1 MSEPYA
7 ELIEGET
14 LLRKPPGTRHEI
26 ICYRLHSIVHSSV
39 ANISSTRLLGP
50 RAHVSVSLRTSLCP
64 DLALVT
70 AATGKLWLA
79 AEIISPDDHKAD
91 TVIKKQIYEDL
102 KLTRLWMIDPRY
114 DNVEVYH
121 GTQYGLMLKE
131 MLAGREILTEKL
143 IPEFLITVSELFDTS
158 TPSKA

>member
-7 ELIEGET
+7 EVIEGET
-14 LLRKPPGTRHEI
+14 LMRKAPGTRHEI

-50 RAHVSVSLRTSLCP
+50 RSQVSVALRTSLCP

-79 AEIISPDDHKAD
+79 AEIVSPHDHKAD
-91 TVIKKQIYEDL
+91 TVIKKEVYENL
-102 KLTRLWMIDPRY
+102 KLSRLWMIDPRY

-131 MLAGREILTEKL
+131 ILSGREILSEKL
-143 IPEFLITVSELFDTS
+143 LPEFQIMVSELFDTA
-158 TPSKA
+158 TADKP